1 MGNHLEPLDFA
12 AILGYF
18 AVIVFIGWWSSRSRG
33 STEEYF
39 VGSRGM
45 SPFIAGVSIIAS
57 LVSSITYLAVP
68 GEMVRN
74 GPGWM
79 WQMLHAP
86 ISFFVVGYLII
97 PHIMKQRVT
106 SAYELLEVRFGMG
119 VRKATSAMFVLSRI
133 FWMGL
138 VIYSCSLATSTITG
152 LPIQLLI
159 VSVGVIGMS
168 YTIVGGIRAVMITDV
183 VQFGI
188 LLGGAVLTLLYI
200 TIRCGGVSGWWPDW
214 ESPAIQALDWSKPKL
229 FSLDPNVRMSVISVM
244 IYGCSY
250 WIMTATG
257 DQVIVQR
264 FLSTKDTRAA
274 RRGFGLTIIGD
285 LVKSAV
291 LYLTGLALVGFYL
304 RFPENL
310 PDAARG
316 ISGQSDKLFP
326 HFIATV
332 LPSGLTGLVVS
343 AIFAAAMSCLN
354 SGINSISTVL
364 VKDFPNVFARSCDT
378 DARQLRR
385 AQYVGILVGS
395 IAIGMSFAVTYMPG
409 ENLLEITVRLSS
421 LLAAPLFVAF
431 ALAFFAKRSTPAGA
445 WTGISVGAFLGFLLT
460 FWTNILHFLLGYEG
474 NMSITFIMPL
484 SALGAYIAGVIVSRY
499 TKEREG
505 TDAPERVL
513 HTGNPT

>member
-1 MGNHLEPLDFA
+1 MGQLDTLDFV
-12 AILGYF
+12 AIFAYF
-18 AVIVFIGWWSSRSRG
+18 TTIVFIGWWSSRRQN
-33 STEEYF
+33 STEDYF
-39 VGSRGM
+39 VGGRGT
-45 SPFIAGVSIIAS
+45 SPFVAGISIIAS

-68 GEMVRN
+68 GEMVKN

-86 ISFFVVGYLII
+86 VSFLVIGYLII

-138 VIYSCSLATSTITG
+138 VIYSCSLATATITG
-152 LPIQLLI
+152 IPIQMLI

-168 YTIVGGIRAVMITDV
+168 YTIVGGIRAVMVTEV
-183 VQFGI
+183 VQFSV
-188 LLGGAVLTLLYI
+188 LLGGAILALIYI

-214 ESPAIQALDWSKPKL
+214 NSPAIQALNWKEPVL
-229 FSLDPNVRMSVISVM
+229 FSLDPNVRMSILSVM

-264 FLSTKDTRAA
+264 FLSTKDAAAA

-285 LVKSAV
+285 LIKSSV
-291 LYLTGLALVGFYL
+291 LYLTGIALVGFYL
-304 RFPENL
+304 RFPGSLPNENL
-310 PDAARG
+310 SL
-316 ISGQSDKLFP
+316 SGQSDKLFP

-354 SGINSISTVL
+354 SGINSITTVL
-364 VKDFPNVFARSCDT
+364 VKDFPEVFARNCDT
-378 DARQLRR
+378 DARQLTR
-385 AQYVGILVGS
+385 ARIIGVLVGCFA
-395 IAIGMSFAVTYMPG
+395 IAMSFAVTLMPG
-409 ENLLEITVRLSS
+409 DNLLEVTVRLSS

-445 WTGISVGAFLGFLLT
+445 WTGILVGASLGFLLT
-460 FWTNILHFLLGYEG
+460 FWASIVQFVTGQES
-474 NMSITFIMPL
+474 NMSVTFIMPL
-484 SALGAYIAGVIVSRY
+484 SALGAYIAGVLVSRF
-499 TKEREG
+499 TRERG
-505 TDAPERVL
+505 
-513 HTGNPT
+513 H